1 MSPGESLEKTTFTGY
16 HDGTAQHSKRAEWIS
31 GERQKKLQIC
41 ITPSAPNVQH
51 LNSPK
56 KCCTL
61 GTLLHIGDIAQEKW
75 DFLKNI
81 LVFDF
86 FIFGLFFP
94 LRKNHKTKNARK
106 KVNLIVKREG
116 LSLLETHSVRET
128 TRILNI
134 RYTMN
139 LDPSTV
145 LRWKQQKAKILK
157 NVTTSKATEKKLKK
171 TFHLVD
177 QCQLNFESALIFI
190 ITLV

>member
-1 MSPGESLEKTTFTGY
+1 MPG
-16 HDGTAQHSKRAEWIS
+16 
-31 GERQKKLQIC
+31 
-41 ITPSAPNVQH
+41 
-51 LNSPK
+51 
-56 KCCTL
+56 
-61 GTLLHIGDIAQEKW
+61 
-75 DFLKNI
+75 
-81 LVFDF
+81 
-86 FIFGLFFP
+86 
-94 LRKNHKTKNARK
+94 K

-139 LDPSTV
+139 LEPSTV

-177 QCQLNFESALIFI
+177 QCQLNFESELFTRCMDAYGRGVRLYSRIIKNKGRELQKEDSYSNFKCEFGRKWFDSFIKDGWYKYYQSALIFI

>member
-1 MSPGESLEKTTFTGY
+1 MLRIFKMLCILCWNYRWKLHRRGVVLEQFKDTWPMNLLHRLY
-16 HDGTAQHSKRAEWIS
+16 
-31 GERQKKLQIC
+31 
-41 ITPSAPNVQH
+41 PNVQH

-86 FIFGLFFP
+86 SIFGLFFP

-128 TRILNI
+128 TFFFNFF
-134 RYTMN
+134 
-139 LDPSTV
+139 
-145 LRWKQQKAKILK
+145 
-157 NVTTSKATEKKLKK
+157 TSIKYD
-171 TFHLVD
+171 F
-177 QCQLNFESALIFI
+177 C
-190 ITLV
+190 